1 MFEIGNS
8 LHEARVR
15 HGVGLQAAEVAT
27 KIRAKYL
34 KALEE
39 EQFDAL
45 PAQTY
50 VKGFLR
56 TYAEF
61 LGLDG
66 QLYVDEYNSRFVVG
80 LEDDGRPLRP
90 RRSHVR
96 PEQRRSGRFESRAV
110 LVTLAAI
117 ALVAALVIVAWKSG
131 DGNKRGSLGT
141 QTAVLKP
148 PGTPGPHR
156 AANTA
161 HLVMSARGGNSL
173 LEVHTGSAAGKL
185 LFQGTLLRGKSV
197 SFDGKRL
204 WVDVTAPANV
214 STSLNGHSRRIPGTK
229 PRVLIVTAR
238 GIETVSI
245 G

>member
-1 MFEIGNS
+1 VFEIGNS

-15 HGVGLQAAEVAT
+15 QSVTLQAAEIGT

-56 TYAEF
+56 TYADF

-80 LEDDGRPLRP
+80 EDEARPPLRP
-90 RRSHVR
+90 RRSTAR
-96 PEQRRSGRFESRAV
+96 PERRSSGFESRAV
-110 LVTLAAI
+110 LITLAAI
-117 ALVAALVIVAWKSG
+117 AVVAALVIVAWKSG
-131 DGNKRGSLGT
+131 SDNGRRTSFLT
-141 QTAVLKP
+141 SSTATAP
-148 PGTPGPHR
+148 PTTTRERLPPNVAR
-156 AANTA
+156 LELT
-161 HLVMSARGGNSL
+161 ARGGNSL
-173 LEVHTGSAAGKL
+173 LEVHSGSAAGRL

-197 SFDGKRL
+197 SFQGKRL
-204 WVDVTAPANV
+204 WVDVASPKHVVAR
-214 STSLNGHSRRIPGTK
+214 LNGAKRAIPGTK
-229 PRVLIVTAR
+229 PRVVIVTAA
-238 GIETVSI
+238 GIETASI

>member
-1 MFEIGNS
+1 VFEIGNS

-15 HGVGLQAAEVAT
+15 QSVTLQAAEIGT

-56 TYAEF
+56 TYADF

-80 LEDDGRPLRP
+80 EEDPRPLRP
-90 RRSHVR
+90 RRSQAR
-96 PEQRRSGRFESRAV
+96 PERRSAGFESRAV
-110 LVTLAAI
+110 LITLAAI
-117 ALVAALVIVAWKSG
+117 AVVAALVIVAWKSG
-131 DGNKRGSLGT
+131 DNGKRASFST
-141 QTAVLKP
+141 NSVSTTPPATTTRQTAPGVARLVL
-148 PGTPGPHR
+148 
-156 AANTA
+156 TA
-161 HLVMSARGGNSL
+161 RDGNSL
-173 LEVHTGSAAGKL
+173 LEVHSGSAAGRL

-197 SFDGKRL
+197 SFQGKRL
-204 WVDVTAPANV
+204 WVDVTSPANV
-214 STSLNGHSRRIPGTK
+214 VVRLNGAKRRIAGTK
-229 PRVLIVTAR
+229 PRVVIVTAS
-238 GIETVSI
+238 GIETASI

>member
-15 HGVGLQAAEVAT
+15 QGLGLPACEAST

-39 EQFDAL
+39 EQFELL

-56 TYAEF
+56 TYADH

-66 QLYVDEYNSRFVVG
+66 QLYVDEYSSRFVVG
-80 LEDDGRPLRP
+80 EDDGLVRRP
-90 RRSHVR
+90 RRSTAR
-96 PEQRRSGRFESRAV
+96 QQRRSGFESNVV

-131 DGNKRGSLGT
+131 DSSRR
-141 QTAVLKP
+141 QTLDGAPAAQPSGPRTPAVVRP
-148 PGTPGPHR
+148 TH
-156 AANTA
+156 A
-161 HLVMSARGGNSL
+161 HLVLTAHGGNSV
-173 LEVHTGSAAGKL
+173 LEVHAGSPAGRL

-197 SFDGKRL
+197 ALDGVRLWLSLGTPSHLEARLNGKRVRL
-204 WVDVTAPANV
+204 YRTSVVTLHGVQRA
-214 STSLNGHSRRIPGTK
+214 
-229 PRVLIVTAR
+229 
-238 GIETVSI
+238 
-245 G
+245 

>member
-15 HGVGLQAAEVAT
+15 QAVTLPAAEIGT

-56 TYAEF
+56 TYADF

-66 QLYVDEYNSRFVVG
+66 QLYVDEYNSRFV
-80 LEDDGRPLRP
+80 LAEEEGRPTRP
-90 RRSHVR
+90 RRSQAR
-96 PEQRRSGRFESRAV
+96 PERRPSSGFESRAI

-117 ALVAALVIVAWKSG
+117 ALVAALVIVAWKNG
-131 DGNKRGSLGT
+131 DGNKRVSLGT
-141 QTAVLKP
+141 ETVATQPATKP
-148 PGTPGPHR
+148 R
-156 AANTA
+156 AQAASKLA
-161 HLVMSARGGNSL
+161 HLVVTARGGNSL
-173 LEVHTGSAAGKL
+173 LEVHAGSASGKL

-197 SFDGKRL
+197 SFDAKRL
-204 WVDVTAPANV
+204 WVDVAAPANV
-214 STSLNGHSRRIPGTK
+214 VARLNGRVRRIPGTA
-229 PRVLIVTAR
+229 PRVVIVTR
-238 GIETVSI
+238 QGIETASI

>member
-1 MFEIGNS
+1 VFEIGNS

-15 HGVGLQAAEVAT
+15 QGLGLPVCESAT

-39 EQFDAL
+39 EQFELL

-56 TYAEF
+56 TYADY

-66 QLYVDEYNSRFVVG
+66 QLYVDEYSSRFVVG
-80 LEDDGRPLRP
+80 DDDGRMRP
-90 RRSHVR
+90 RRSSAR
-96 PEQRRSGRFESRAV
+96 PQRRSGFESNVV

-131 DGNKRGSLGT
+131 SSNHRQLIDSSSTL
-141 QTAVLKP
+141 TAAAPK
-148 PGTPGPHR
+148 R
-156 AANTA
+156 AAQRPKVA
-161 HLVMSARGGNSL
+161 HLVVSARGGNSV
-173 LEVHTGSAAGKL
+173 LEVHVGSPAGRL

-197 SFDGKRL
+197 ALDGKRL
-204 WVDVTAPANV
+204 WLSLGTPTHLQARLNGKVVKLRRTSVVTAAGV
-214 STSLNGHSRRIPGTK
+214 QG
-229 PRVLIVTAR
+229 A
-238 GIETVSI
+238 
-245 G
+245 

>member
-15 HGVGLQAAEVAT
+15 QGVDFQTAEQTT

-39 EQFDAL
+39 EHFELL
-45 PAQTY
+45 PAETY

-66 QLYVDEYNSRFVVG
+66 QLYVDEYSSRFVVG
-80 LEDDGRPLRP
+80 DDDGRPLRP
-90 RRSHVR
+90 RRSQAR
-96 PEQRRSGRFESRAV
+96 PQRRSHRLESGAV
-110 LVTLAAI
+110 LVALAAI
-117 ALVAALVIVAWKSG
+117 ALVAALVIVAWRSG
-131 DGNKRGSLGT
+131 DGNKRGGFDAAAPVT
-141 QTAVLKP
+141 KPAAKPHARTTAKIAKLVV
-148 PGTPGPHR
+148 
-156 AANTA
+156 TA
-161 HLVMSARGGNSL
+161 RRGNSL
-173 LEVHTGSAAGKL
+173 LEVHAGSAAGRL

-197 SFDGKRL
+197 PFSGKRL
-204 WVDVTAPANV
+204 WLDIGAPANV
-214 STSLNGHSRRIPGTK
+214 AVRLNGRKTSIGKGKK
-229 PRVLIVTAR
+229 PRVLIATPR
-238 GIETVSI
+238 GITTASI

>member
-1 MFEIGNS
+1 VFEIGNS

-15 HGVGLQAAEVAT
+15 QSVTLQAAEIGT

-56 TYAEF
+56 TYADF

-80 LEDDGRPLRP
+80 EEDARQPLRP
-90 RRSHVR
+90 RRSTAR
-96 PEQRRSGRFESRAV
+96 PERRSGGFESRAV
-110 LVTLAAI
+110 LITLAAI
-117 ALVAALVIVAWKSG
+117 AVVAALVIVAWKSG
-131 DGNKRGSLGT
+131 DNGRRTSFLT
-141 QTAVLKP
+141 SSTATAP
-148 PGTPGPHR
+148 PTTTRERLPPNVVR
-156 AANTA
+156 LDLTA
-161 HLVMSARGGNSL
+161 RDGNSL
-173 LEVHTGSAAGKL
+173 LEVHSGSAAGRL

-197 SFDGKRL
+197 SFQGKRL
-204 WVDVTAPANV
+204 WVDVTSPKHVVAR
-214 STSLNGHSRRIPGTK
+214 LNGKKRAIPGTK
-229 PRVLIVTAR
+229 PRVVIVTAA
-238 GIETVSI
+238 GIETASI

>member
-1 MFEIGNS
+1 VFEIGNS

-15 HGVGLQAAEVAT
+15 QSVSLQTAEITT

-56 TYAEF
+56 TYADF

-80 LEDDGRPLRP
+80 EEEGAALRP
-90 RRSHVR
+90 RRSQAR
-96 PEQRRSGRFESRAV
+96 PERKSGGFESRAV
-110 LVTLAAI
+110 LVTLGAI

-131 DGNKRGSLGT
+131 GGNERGSLGT
-141 QTAVLKP
+141 KTPVAKP
-148 PGTPGPHR
+148 AATPTRHR
-156 AANTA
+156 AANVA
-161 HLVMSARGGNSL
+161 HLVVTARGGNSL
-173 LEVHTGSAAGKL
+173 LEVHAGSATGKL

-204 WVDVTAPANV
+204 WLDVAAPANV
-214 STSLNGHSRRIPGTK
+214 ITHLNGKARRIPGTK
-229 PRVLIVTAR
+229 PRVVIVTR
-238 GIETVSI
+238 NGIETASI

>member
-15 HGVGLQAAEVAT
+15 QGVDLQTAELVT

-39 EQFDAL
+39 EHFELL
-45 PAQTY
+45 PAETY

-66 QLYVDEYNSRFVVG
+66 QLYVDEYSSRFVVG
-80 LEDDGRPLRP
+80 EDDGRPLRP
-90 RRSHVR
+90 RRSQAS
-96 PEQRRSGRFESRAV
+96 PPRRSRRLESGVV
-110 LVTLAAI
+110 LVALAAI
-117 ALVAALVIVAWKSG
+117 GIVAALVIVAWKSG
-131 DGNKRGSLGT
+131 DGNKRASFSAGT
-141 QTAVLKP
+141 VVAKP
-148 PGTPGPHR
+148 NATPQSPAR
-156 AANTA
+156 AKIAR
-161 HLVMSARGGNSL
+161 LVVSARNGNSL
-173 LEVHTGSAAGKL
+173 LEVHSGSAAGRL

-197 SFDGKRL
+197 SFEGKRL
-204 WVDVTAPANV
+204 WIDATAPANLILR
-214 STSLNGHSRRIPGTK
+214 LNGRRSRLAGVK

-238 GIETVSI
+238 GVETASI

>member
-15 HGVGLQAAEVAT
+15 QAVSLQAAEVGT

-56 TYAEF
+56 TYADF

-66 QLYVDEYNSRFVVG
+66 QLYVDEYNSRFVAG
-80 LEDDGRPLRP
+80 AEDDGRPLRP
-90 RRSHVR
+90 RRSQVR
-96 PEQRRSGRFESRAV
+96 PERRRSGAFESRAV
-110 LVTLAAI
+110 LVTLAGIAI
-117 ALVAALVIVAWKSG
+117 VAALVIVAWKSG
-131 DGNKRGSLGT
+131 NGNQRGSLAT
-141 QTAVLKP
+141 QTPVAKP
-148 PGTPGPHR
+148 VATPARR
-156 AANTA
+156 AASNVA
-161 HLVMSARGGNSL
+161 HLVVSAQGGNSL
-173 LEVHTGSAAGKL
+173 LEVHSGSAAGRL

-204 WVDVTAPANV
+204 WVDVTAPKNV
-214 STSLNGHSRRIPGTK
+214 VTRLNGRLHRIPGTK
-229 PRVLIVTAR
+229 PRVVIVTAG
-238 GIETVSI
+238 GIETASI

>member
-15 HGVGLQAAEVAT
+15 QGLGLPTVESAT

-39 EQFDAL
+39 EQFELL
-45 PAQTY
+45 PAETY

-80 LEDDGRPLRP
+80 EDDRPLRP
-90 RRSHVR
+90 RRSAVR
-96 PEQRRSGRFESRAV
+96 PQRRSRGLESGVV

-117 ALVAALVIVAWKSG
+117 ALVAALVIVAWKNG
-131 DGNKRGSLGT
+131 DGTKRLDSITPSVSTTVGAARHATPPARTTASLVVTARRGS
-141 QTAVLKP
+141 
-148 PGTPGPHR
+148 
-156 AANTA
+156 
-161 HLVMSARGGNSL
+161 SL
-173 LEVHTGSAAGKL
+173 LEVHAGSAAGKL
-185 LFQGTLLRGKSV
+185 LFQGTLLQGKSV
-197 SFDGKRL
+197 SLEAKRL
-204 WVDVTAPANV
+204 WISVGTPKSVEAK
-214 STSLNGHSRRIPGTK
+214 LNGE
-229 PRVLIVTAR
+229 RVQLGRGARLRVYLATAA
-238 GIETVSI
+238 GIQRVAAD
-245 G
+245 

>member
-15 HGVGLQAAEVAT
+15 QGLGLPVCESAT

-39 EQFDAL
+39 EQFELL

-56 TYAEF
+56 TYADY

-66 QLYVDEYNSRFVVG
+66 QLYVDEYSSRFVVG
-80 LEDDGRPLRP
+80 EDDGRLRT
-90 RRSHVR
+90 RRSSVR
-96 PEQRRSGRFESRAV
+96 PQRRSGFESNVV

-131 DGNKRGSLGT
+131 NSGHRQLIDSGVV
-141 QTAVLKP
+141 QTTATARRPAVTKP
-148 PGTPGPHR
+148 R
-156 AANTA
+156 LA
-161 HLVMSARGGNSL
+161 HLVVSARGGNSV
-173 LEVHTGSAAGKL
+173 LEVHAGSPAGRL

-197 SFDGKRL
+197 ALDGKRL
-204 WVDVTAPANV
+204 WLSLGTPKHLQAK
-214 STSLNGHSRRIPGTK
+214 LNGKAVELRRIS
-229 PRVLIVTAR
+229 VVTVDGVQA
-238 GIETVSI
+238 G
-245 G
+245 